1 MSPEQFDNELGP
13 TQEPADVWAW
23 VSSQIDDPLSTPNLP
38 PFYPNL
44 PVIEPN

>member
-23 VSSQIDDPLSTPNLP
+23 VSSQMDGP
-38 PFYPNL
+38 
-44 PVIEPN
+44 